1 MINFTTKGV
10 SMDKRKIL
18 FSIIYKPSRLW
29 IVLWLLAAILIG
41 FETMAYADDGKTD
54 EGTQGKSLIVKNWKG
69 EYIGTSR
76 HVILD
81 PSTGNIIFIIVSLNQ
96 KENKEIAVPAGLFSV
111 DNEHGHLVLNV
122 SKEKLNS
129 SPAYHSSDLQD
140 PEFIDKVYRFFAI
153 APPWAEDT
161 PKGENDHFLRF

>member
-1 MINFTTKGV
+1 
-10 SMDKRKIL
+10 MDKRKIIS
-18 FSIIYKPSRLW
+18 SIIYEPSRLW
-29 IVLWLLAAILIG
+29 ILFWLLWSLCAITAILMG
-41 FETMAYADDGKTD
+41 FETIAYAGDGTG

-69 EYIGTSR
+69 EYLGTSR

-81 PSTGNIIFIIVSLNQ
+81 PSTGNIIFVIVSLNQ
-96 KENKEIAVPAGLFSV
+96 KEDKEIAVPAGLFSV

-140 PEFIDKVYRFFAI
+140 PEFVGKVYRFFAI

-161 PKGENDHFLRF
+161 PKGEKGHFLRF